1 MTTYFTVP
9 GIEIELRFGS
19 FSKNFENG
27 KDYFDNSI
35 DKNYFEKILHSFENY
50 KEWKNMFVD
59 NSVEYI
65 TTNNKKTITREY
77 GNNII
82 KKNKIYK
89 KDSVLKNIPFDV
101 RFSINQE
108 LNNNIINNKEN
119 NETVLIRKKS
129 RKSFEDHNYR
139 YDLSYV
145 TEIKNNISK
154 DKCEIELEILINNE
168 TLEWSDEYLNDF
180 IICKVQD
187 IINIIEEKDT
197 VIQKNIVLI

>member
-1 MTTYFTVP
+1 MTSYFTVP

-27 KDYFDNSI
+27 KDYFDNNV

-50 KEWKNMFVD
+50 KEWQNIYID
-59 NSVEYI
+59 NSIEYI
-65 TTNNKKTITREY
+65 TTNNKKIVTKES

-145 TEIKNNISK
+145 SEIKNNISK
-154 DKCEIELEILINNE
+154 DKCEIELEILINNN
-168 TLEWSDEYLNDF
+168 TLEWNDKYLNDF
-180 IICKVQD
+180 VICKIQD
-187 IINIIEEKDT
+187 IINILDEKDT

>member
-1 MTTYFTVP
+1 MTSYFTVP

-27 KDYFDNSI
+27 KEYFDNNV

-50 KEWKNMFVD
+50 KEWQNIFVD
-59 NSVEYI
+59 NSIEYI
-65 TTNNKKTITREY
+65 TTNNKKIIKKES
-77 GNNII
+77 GHNII

-89 KDSVLKNIPFDV
+89 KDSILKNIPFDV

-108 LNNNIINNKEN
+108 LNNNIIDNKEN
-119 NETVLIRKKS
+119 NQTILIRKKS

-145 TEIKNNISK
+145 NEIKNNITK
-154 DKCEIELEILINNE
+154 DKYEIELEILINNN
-168 TLEWSDEYLNDF
+168 TLEWNNDYLNDF

-187 IINIIEEKDT
+187 IINILEEKDT
-197 VIQKNIVLI
+197 DIQKNIVLI

>member
-27 KDYFDNSI
+27 KDYFDNNI

-50 KEWKNMFVD
+50 KEWENVFVD
-59 NSVEYI
+59 NSIEYI
-65 TTNNKKTITREY
+65 NTNNKKIITRES
-77 GNNII
+77 GHHII

-89 KDSVLKNIPFDV
+89 KDSILKNIPFDV

-108 LNNNIINNKEN
+108 LNNNIIDNKEN
-119 NETVLIRKKS
+119 NETILIRKKS
-129 RKSFEDHNYR
+129 RKSFEDCNYR

-154 DKCEIELEILINNE
+154 DKCEIELEILINNN
-168 TLEWSDEYLNDF
+168 TLEWNNEYLNDF
-180 IICKVQD
+180 LICKVQD
-187 IINIIEEKDT
+187 IINILEEKDT
-197 VIQKNIVLI
+197 IIQKSILLI

>member
-27 KDYFDNSI
+27 KDYFDNNI

-50 KEWKNMFVD
+50 KEWQNVFVD

-65 TTNNKKTITREY
+65 NTNNKKIITREY

-89 KDSVLKNIPFDV
+89 KDSILKNIPFDV

-108 LNNNIINNKEN
+108 LNNNIIQNSDN

-168 TLEWSDEYLNDF
+168 TLEWNNEYLNDF

-187 IINIIEEKDT
+187 IINILEEKDT
-197 VIQKNIVLI
+197 IIQKSILLI